1 MRTRTEPADA
11 GFTLVEVLASLA
23 VISVV
28 LAATTTFF
36 IRSMATIGVQGVR
49 QAAIQIA
56 ADGMEQLRAVPGAH
70 ALAWVAARTAP
81 APVPGYDDLYE
92 RSWSCSAD
100 GGACTG
106 ASLLIEPAV
115 TVTWRSK
122 ACATGRCSYV
132 ASTRISTALI
142 EPIFPA
148 AGA

>member
-36 IRSMATIGVQGVR
+36 IRAMVTIDLQGMR
-49 QAAIQIA
+49 QAAIQVA
-56 ADGMEQLRAVPGAH
+56 SDGMDQLRAVPGAH
-70 ALAWVAARTAP
+70 ALAWVTAHA
-81 APVPGYDDLYE
+81 APVAVQANGLAYQ
-92 RSWSCSAD
+92 RGWSCVAD
-100 GGACTG
+100 GGSCTPG
-106 ASLLIEPAV
+106 SVLIEPSV
-115 TVTWRSK
+115 KVTWRSTG
-122 ACATGRCSYV
+122 CAGGTCSYV

>member
-1 MRTRTEPADA
+1 MRTRREPADA
-11 GFTLVEVLASLA
+11 GFTLIEVLASLA

-36 IRSMATIGVQGVR
+36 IRSMSTIDLQGVR
-49 QAAIQIA
+49 QAGIQVA

-70 ALAWVAARTAP
+70 ALAWVTAH
-81 APVPGYDDLYE
+81 ALPVTVRSDGVAYE
-92 RSWSCSAD
+92 RSWSCTAD
-100 GGACTG
+100 GGTCTAG
-106 ASLLIEPAV
+106 SLLIEPTV
-115 TVTWRSK
+115 KVTWRAK
-122 ACATGRCSYV
+122 GCALDTCSYV